1 VNFSTS
7 NITADGL
14 PRHWK
19 VVQWEL
25 IYGNKTMNSEQLTM
39 NSQQLTVNNKLHFN
53 RINKFYSL
61 F

>member
-1 VNFSTS
+1 MTEIQLNYLTS

-25 IYGNKTMNSEQLTM
+25 IPGNETINSEQ
-39 NSQQLTVNNKLHFN
+39 
-53 RINKFYSL
+53 
-61 F
+61 